1 MKWIQLQGSDV
12 SISCKYE
19 GKFKLLLCVLSLFHS
34 NVRLTHLPN
43 AELVQ
48 ALVMSE
54 NCDLIGHS
62 SADTG
67 PIINL

>member
-12 SISCKYE
+12 SISCKYKE
-19 GKFKLLLCVLSLFHS
+19 TFKLFLCVLSLFHS
-34 NVRLTHLPN
+34 NVRLTHFSN